1 MRHFARLCAELDAQ
15 DDVEAQ
21 IRALQAYLGRAAP
34 EDAAWGLHLLLGRA
48 RLRLMTP
55 AALRAHALAC
65 SGLPEW
71 LFDTSLQAVGDLAET
86 IARLLPPPAR
96 PSRLGLAHWLTVRVL
111 PWQSAATPLPAAQLA
126 AWWDELDAEER
137 IVLNQWLG
145 GRWRVRVSR
154 RVLQQA
160 LADWA
165 GLDPALLAQ
174 RLADWAH
181 SPALPHAQSLQ
192 TLLAPPCA
200 AAAGEPGAAGPAWPF
215 APLRQVSPAEGLVT
229 AWPDAARPWHIEGQ
243 YDGLRAQL
251 VRGDDAVNIW
261 SEHAELLNH
270 HFPEVLAW
278 AQGLPARTQL
288 DGVLLAWRH
297 GRPAAALLLGQ
308 RLKLKTASRAQQA
321 RTPVRFV
328 AFDLLRCA
336 GQDLRP
342 WPLARRRLALEALL
356 AAQADHLARVFDP
369 PDAAA
374 LAAYHAACRRRSL
387 AGLVFKRADAPYPQG
402 QAPVDAAWLAWPAPA
417 LQADAVLVYAQF
429 GHDRRSGPGSEYTL
443 AAWNRRPVDA
453 GEAAA
458 AIAALERRAAPAP
471 GALRLLPFAKVR
483 GGLADADLAWIDD
496 RLRQT
501 VLEKFG
507 PVRSVKP
514 SLVLGLAFEAIAAS
528 ARHASGLAVQGAR
541 LLGVRHGRPMHEA
554 VCLDELKALLEP
566 EQPDHVAEALR

>member
-15 DDVEAQ
+15 DEAEAQ
-21 IRALQAYLGRAAP
+21 TRALQAYLGRAAP
-34 EDAAWGLHLLLGRA
+34 GDAAWGLHLLLGCM

-65 SGLPEW
+65 SGLPDW
-71 LFDTSLQAVGDLAET
+71 LFDTSLQAVGELAET

-96 PSRLGLAHWLTVRVL
+96 PSHLGLAHWLNQRLL
-111 PWQSAATPLPAAQLA
+111 PWQSAAAPLPTAQLA

-165 GLDPALLAQ
+165 GLAPALVAQRLDAWVHAAAPPDAQALQALLA
-174 RLADWAH
+174 R
-181 SPALPHAQSLQ
+181 PC
-192 TLLAPPCA
+192 LAPT
-200 AAAGEPGAAGPAWPF
+200 GAAGQAWPF
-215 APLRQVSPAEGLVT
+215 ADLRQPARQGLQED
-229 AWPDAARPWHIEGQ
+229 AAPAGIDAARPWHIEGL

-251 VRGDDAVNIW
+251 VREADAVHIW
-261 SEHAELLNH
+261 SRHTELLNDR
-270 HFPEVLAW
+270 FPEVLAW
-278 AQGLPARTQL
+278 ARALPPGILL
-288 DGVLLAWRH
+288 DGVLLAWQQ
-297 GRPAAALLLGQ
+297 GRPAAALHLAQ
-308 RLKLKTASRAQQA
+308 RLKLKAASRAQQA
-321 RTPVRFV
+321 RMPVRFV
-328 AFDLLRCA
+328 AFDLLRA
-336 GQDLRP
+336 SGQDLRT
-342 WPLARRRLALEALL
+342 WPLARRRPALEALL
-356 AAQADHLARVFDP
+356 AAETDHLALVFDP
-369 PDAAA
+369 PDGAA
-374 LAAYHAACRRRSL
+374 LAACHAACRRRGL

-402 QAPVDAAWLAWPAPA
+402 RAAADAAWLVWPAPA

-429 GHDRRSGPGSEYTL
+429 DHDPRSGPGSEYTL

-453 GEAAA
+453 GEAAE
-458 AIAALERRAAPAP
+458 AIATLERRAAPAP

-496 RLRQT
+496 QARRT

-507 PVRSVKP
+507 PVRSVRP
-514 SLVLGLAFEAIAAS
+514 SLVLGLAFEAIAVS

-541 LLGVRHGRPMHEA
+541 LLGVRHGRPLHQA
-554 VCLDELKALLEP
+554 VCLDELRALLDP
-566 EQPDHVAEALR
+566 ERPDHVADALS